1 MPLPQRSRSEH
12 ITRRQANI
20 TFAKQT
26 YHFFRKKISR
36 SRYANH
42 KGQTMDDKPSPRSK
56 EKKNTKKK
64 SNTSWIVL
72 AFSLSFIITAILSA
86 ASDKVVSLL
95 PIIVAALVL
104 IIIISLGIIFDII
117 GLAVATADIAPF
129 NSMAARRLKT
139 GQKAVW
145 LINNAEKVSSFCNDI
160 VGDIAGVVSGATG
173 AGIAVKL
180 FINLDSD
187 IAFLLTLALTSLIS
201 AFTVGG
207 KALGKTVA
215 LKNNVQIV
223 TAVAKVLCG
232 FRK

>member
-1 MPLPQRSRSEH
+1 
-12 ITRRQANI
+12 
-20 TFAKQT
+20 
-26 YHFFRKKISR
+26 
-36 SRYANH
+36 
-42 KGQTMDDKPSPRSK
+42 MDDKPSPRGRAKTSTK
-56 EKKNTKKK
+56 EKKQDKKQNKKK
-64 SNTSWIVL
+64 GAQRWALI
-72 AFSLSFIITAILSA
+72 AFSLSFVITAILSA
-86 ASDKVVSLL
+86 MSDKVVSALSL
-95 PIIVAALVL
+95 IVSALVL
-104 IIIISLGIIFDII
+104 IAIISLGIIFDII
-117 GLAVATADIAPF
+117 GLAVTTADISPF

-180 FINLDSD
+180 FMDMDAD

-215 LKNNVQIV
+215 IKHSVNIV
-223 TAVAKVLCG
+223 EFVARLLCG

>member
-1 MPLPQRSRSEH
+1 M
-12 ITRRQANI
+12 
-20 TFAKQT
+20 
-26 YHFFRKKISR
+26 
-36 SRYANH
+36 
-42 KGQTMDDKPSPRSK
+42 
-56 EKKNTKKK
+56 
-64 SNTSWIVL
+64 SNTRWALI
-72 AFSLSFIITAILSA
+72 AFSLSFVITACLSA

-95 PIIVAALVL
+95 SLAVSALVL
-104 IIIISLGIIFDII
+104 IAIISLGILFDII
-117 GLAVATADIAPF
+117 GLAVTTADISPF

-173 AGIAVKL
+173 AGIALKL
-180 FINLDSD
+180 FSEMDAD

-207 KALGKTVA
+207 KALGKSVA
-215 LKNNVQIV
+215 MKHNIKIV
-223 TAVAKVLCG
+223 KSVAMLLCG

>member
-1 MPLPQRSRSEH
+1 
-12 ITRRQANI
+12 
-20 TFAKQT
+20 
-26 YHFFRKKISR
+26 
-36 SRYANH
+36 
-42 KGQTMDDKPSPRSK
+42 MDDKPSPRSK
-56 EKKNTKKK
+56 DKKNTKNVKK
-64 SNTSWIVL
+64 KGNTAWIVI
-72 AFSLSFIITAILSA
+72 AFSLSFAITAILSA
-86 ASDKVVSLL
+86 VSDKVVNLL
-95 PIIVAALVL
+95 PLFISAIVL
-104 IIIISLGIIFDII
+104 ITIISLGIIFDII

-145 LINNAEKVSSFCNDI
+145 LKNNAEKVSSFCNDI

-180 FINLDSD
+180 FSSMDAD

-207 KALGKTVA
+207 KAIGKSIAMNHST
-215 LKNNVQIV
+215 NIV
-223 TAVAKVLCG
+223 IFTAKILCG